1 MVLPFFVLSFASAQQ
16 PSQAPS
22 FTPAGIVNSASFEPG
37 MSPGSFFT
45 IFGENLAPAIQT
57 WEGSIQGTSLPSRLG
72 GVSVTVGGRPAY
84 LVYVS
89 PRQLNVLLP
98 TDGATGPAEVQVT
111 TPQGSASAAVEVQP
125 D

>member
-1 MVLPFFVLSFASAQQ
+1 MKKLAVIRKAVVVPLFFALNFASAQQ

-22 FTPAGIVNSASFEPG
+22 FTTASIVNSASFEPG

-57 WEGSIQGTSLPSRLG
+57 WEGAIQGNSLPTQLG

-84 LVYVS
+84 LAYVS

-98 TDGATGPAEVQVT
+98 TDAVTGPAEVQVT
-111 TPQGSASAAVEVQP
+111 TPQ
-125 D
+125 